1 MRIAQKEVSRNSSEG
16 RGGDHS
22 PLLLF
27 LLFPCFQSSS
37 YTLLSERL
45 QQTIYLLR
53 FYKMKEY
60 KKFVRA
66 FFLWPPLG
74 VNGSAICNAKNSNN
88 SSQYGGNFHKKLDTI
103 INSSR
108 KQQVYNRKSL
118 TYHYIEIIIFC
129 GHWCTCYLVI
139 QHPPCTTHI
148 NHRSVT
154 YWTSIPPKTKKWL
167 TRSRGEKIGFTK
179 T

>member
-1 MRIAQKEVSRNSSEG
+1 MRG
-16 RGGDHS
+16 GGGDHS
-22 PLLLF
+22 PSPPF
-27 LLFPCFQSSS
+27 PLFPSFLTSSH
-37 YTLLSERL
+37 TLLSERL

-60 KKFVRA
+60 KK
-66 FFLWPPLG
+66 L
-74 VNGSAICNAKNSNN
+74 
-88 SSQYGGNFHKKLDTI
+88 YGGNSHKKLDTI

-108 KQQVYNRKSL
+108 KQLVYNRKSL

-129 GHWCTCYLVI
+129 GHWCTCYLII

-167 TRSRGEKIGFTK
+167 TRSRGGKNGLYKNMKLKKTIKTIIVYKSYIACASHCFGF
-179 T
+179 

>member
-1 MRIAQKEVSRNSSEG
+1 M
-16 RGGDHS
+16 
-22 PLLLF
+22 L
-27 LLFPCFQSSS
+27 
-37 YTLLSERL
+37 
-45 QQTIYLLR
+45 
-53 FYKMKEY
+53 
-60 KKFVRA
+60 

-88 SSQYGGNFHKKLDTI
+88 SSQYGGNSHKKLDTI

-108 KQQVYNRKSL
+108 KQLVYNRKSL
-118 TYHYIEIIIFC
+118 TYQNIEIIIFC
-129 GHWCTCYLVI
+129 GHWCTCYLII

-179 T
+179 TWSKTIKTITIYKSYIVCASHCFGFRHSGKWWTTK

>member
-1 MRIAQKEVSRNSSEG
+1 M
-16 RGGDHS
+16 
-22 PLLLF
+22 L
-27 LLFPCFQSSS
+27 
-37 YTLLSERL
+37 
-45 QQTIYLLR
+45 
-53 FYKMKEY
+53 
-60 KKFVRA
+60 

-88 SSQYGGNFHKKLDTI
+88 SSQYGGNSHKKLDTI

-108 KQQVYNRKSL
+108 KQLVYNRKSL
-118 TYHYIEIIIFC
+118 TYQNIEIIIFC
-129 GHWCTCYLVI
+129 GHWCTCYLII

-179 T
+179 TWSKTIKTITIYKSYIVCPSHCFGFWHSGKWWTTKKMNAPLNVPS

>member
-1 MRIAQKEVSRNSSEG
+1 
-16 RGGDHS
+16 
-22 PLLLF
+22 
-27 LLFPCFQSSS
+27 
-37 YTLLSERL
+37 
-45 QQTIYLLR
+45 
-53 FYKMKEY
+53 
-60 KKFVRA
+60 
-66 FFLWPPLG
+66 

-88 SSQYGGNFHKKLDTI
+88 SLQHGGNSHKKLDTI

-108 KQQVYNRKSL
+108 KQLVDNRKSL

-129 GHWCTCYLVI
+129 GHWCTCYLNI

-167 TRSRGEKIGFTK
+167 TRSREEKIGFTK
-179 T
+179 TWSKTIQTITVYKSYIACASHCFGFWHSDLSDTKNNINYTSGGLPSRWMPIKCARLTQVFIEHGKR